1 LKVEQNI
8 ERLKYLLSMLKM
20 SVEELLPLI
29 SEGLTKSITKEQILS
44 TNIELGYLKRIDKI
58 FNKGIH
64 YYLDPKSPDVSK
76 DASIFFR
83 KTKFDVDLS
92 LGARKIVNHFEEFKI
107 SLSGIAELSD
117 IKFDRTL
124 PVFTLNNNPKTV
136 AIEIRKLV
144 NPEFKIRDKDFLT
157 ELIKRLAEKNILVL
171 EFVETWNKKERAN
184 IDGFFLKPNV
194 IVLKRQQISF
204 KREIF
209 TLAHELGHYLL
220 NEEEID
226 QIDYQDFINKKLSK
240 IETWCNDFAFHF
252 LSGEF
257 EKIIETIDNST
268 ADNDYNIDL
277 IQSISEKT
285 HLSRIAIF
293 TKLLLLNKISPF
305 NYNKVKAGF
314 EEDFRIKNEELKKK
328 RELDKQNGNNS
339 GGSTPIPIKSPL
351 LVSTIQTAFYEGVI
365 NEYEF
370 CKKLN
375 IKPDKIESF
384 LYESSN

>member
-1 LKVEQNI
+1 MKVEQNI
-8 ERLKYLLSMLKM
+8 ERLKYLLTLFKM
-20 SVEELLPLI
+20 SVEELLPII
-29 SEGLTKSITKEQILS
+29 SEGLTKPITKEQILIP
-44 TNIELGYLKRIDKI
+44 NIELGYLKRIDKV

-83 KTKFDVDLS
+83 KTKFDIDLS

-107 SLSGIAELSD
+107 SLSAIAELSD
-117 IKFDRTL
+117 IKFERKL
-124 PVFTLNNNPKTV
+124 PVFTINNDPKSV
-136 AIEIRKLV
+136 ATEIRKLIH
-144 NPEFKIRDKDFLT
+144 PEFKIKDKDFLT
-157 ELIKRLAEKNILVL
+157 ELIKRLSEKNILVF

-194 IVLKRQQISF
+194 IVLKRQQTSF

-220 NEEEID
+220 NEEQID
-226 QIDYQDFINKKLSK
+226 QIDYQDFVNKKLSR
-240 IETWCNDFAFHF
+240 IEKWCNDFAFHF

-268 ADNDYNIDL
+268 IHNDYNIEL

-285 HLSRIAIF
+285 HLSSIAIF
-293 TKLLLLNKISPF
+293 TKLLLLNKISPL

-314 EEDFRIKNEELKKK
+314 EEDFRIRNEESKKK
-328 RELDKQNGNNS
+328 RELDKQNGINAR
-339 GGSTPIPIKSPL
+339 GSTPVPIKSPL
-351 LVSTIQTAFYEGVI
+351 LISTIQTAFYEGVI

-375 IKPDKIESF
+375 IKPDKIDNF

>member
-1 LKVEQNI
+1 
-8 ERLKYLLSMLKM
+8 M

-29 SEGLTKSITKEQILS
+29 SEGLTKPITKEQILS
-44 TNIELGYLKRIDKI
+44 PNIELGHLKRIDKV

-64 YYLDPKSPDVSK
+64 YYLDPKSPEVSK

-83 KTKFDVDLS
+83 KTKFDVNLS

-107 SLSGIAELSD
+107 SLSAIAELSD

-124 PVFTLNNNPKTV
+124 PVFTLNSNPKNV
-136 AIEIRKLV
+136 ATEIRKLV
-144 NPEFKIRDKDFLT
+144 NPEFKIKDKDFLT
-157 ELIKRLAEKNILVL
+157 ELIEKLAEKNILVF

-209 TLAHELGHYLL
+209 TIAHELGHYLL

-226 QIDYQDFINKKLSK
+226 QIDYQDFVNQKLSR

-257 EKIIETIDNST
+257 QKIIETIDNST
-268 ADNDYNIDL
+268 ANNDYNIDL

-293 TKLLLLNKISPF
+293 TKLLLLNKISPA
-305 NYNKVKAGF
+305 NYNKVKVSF
-314 EEDFRIKNEELKKK
+314 EDDFRIKNEELKKK
-328 RELDKQNGNNS
+328 RELDKQNGINP

-365 NEYEF
+365 NEYEL

-375 IKPDKIESF
+375 IKPDKIGSF
-384 LYESSN
+384 IYESSN

>member
-1 LKVEQNI
+1 MKVEQNI
-8 ERLKYLLSMLKM
+8 ERLKYLLTLLKM

-29 SEGLTKSITKEQILS
+29 NVGLTKPITQEQILS
-44 TNIELGYLKRIDKI
+44 PNIELGHLKRIDKV

-64 YYLDPKSPDVSK
+64 YYLDPKSPDISK

-107 SLSGIAELSD
+107 SLFAIAELSD
-117 IKFDRTL
+117 IKFNRTL
-124 PVFTLNNNPKTV
+124 PVFTLNSNPKNV

-157 ELIKRLAEKNILVL
+157 ELIKRLSEKNILVF
-171 EFVETWNKKERAN
+171 EFVETWNKKEKAN

-226 QIDYQDFINKKLSK
+226 QIDYHDFVNQKLSK

-268 ADNDYNIDL
+268 ANNDYNIDL

-293 TKLLLLNKISPF
+293 TKLLLLNKISPV

-328 RELDKQNGNNS
+328 RELDKQNGINP

-375 IKPDKIESF
+375 IKPDKIDSF

>member
-1 LKVEQNI
+1 MTLF
-8 ERLKYLLSMLKM
+8 KM
-20 SVEELLPLI
+20 SVEELLPII

-44 TNIELGYLKRIDKI
+44 TNIELGHLKRIDKI

-107 SLSGIAELSD
+107 SLSAIAELSD

-124 PVFTLNNNPKTV
+124 PVFTLNSNPKNV

-157 ELIKRLAEKNILVL
+157 ELIKRLAEKNILVF

-226 QIDYQDFINKKLSK
+226 QIDYQDFVNQKLSR
-240 IETWCNDFAFHF
+240 IEIWCNDFAFHF

-268 ADNDYNIDL
+268 AHNDYNIDL
-277 IQSISEKT
+277 IQSISGNT

-293 TKLLLLNKISPF
+293 TKLLLLNKISPS

-328 RELDKQNGNNS
+328 RELDKKNGINT

-351 LVSTIQTAFYEGVI
+351 LISTIQTAFYEGII

>member
-1 LKVEQNI
+1 MKVEQNI
-8 ERLKYLLSMLKM
+8 ERLKYLLTLLKM

-29 SEGLTKSITKEQILS
+29 SEGLTKPITKEQILS
-44 TNIELGYLKRIDKI
+44 PNIELGHLKRIDKV

-107 SLSGIAELSD
+107 SLSAIAELSD

-124 PVFTLNNNPKTV
+124 PVFKLNSNPKNV

-144 NPEFKIRDKDFLT
+144 NPEFKIKDKDFLT
-157 ELIKRLAEKNILVL
+157 ELIKRLAEKNILVF

-226 QIDYQDFINKKLSK
+226 QIDYQDFVNQKLSR
-240 IETWCNDFAFHF
+240 IEAWCNDFAFYF

-257 EKIIETIDNST
+257 EKTIETIDNSS
-268 ADNDYNIDL
+268 ARNDYNIDL
-277 IQSISEKT
+277 VQSISEKT

-293 TKLLLLNKISPF
+293 TKLLLLNKISLT

-328 RELDKQNGNNS
+328 RELDKQNGINS
-339 GGSTPIPIKSPL
+339 VGSTPIPIKSPL

-375 IKPDKIESF
+375 IKPDKIDSF